1 MPMHLKD
8 AKAKNK
14 LEDFISEKE
23 KTHPKGSLHHFH
35 ATLKE
40 MAAGN
45 SKVTKATSKRAHRG
59 G

>member
-1 MPMHLKD
+1 MHLKD

-14 LEDFISEKE
+14 LQDFISERE
-23 KTHPKGSLHHFH
+23 KTQPEASHYHFR

-45 SKVTKATSKRAHRG
+45 SKATKAASKRAHRG